1 MRLQHSFKGFVIS
14 PFLFLLVQFL
24 IIYEIMRPQQNF
36 KGFVIILPLLFH
48 LGTGQQVRNISIKC
62 HSFMPAFLEAI
73 NQLKMLIILQSFIK
87 KAFACEPA
95 EYFIQGECCP
105 MCSSGSRVYKHCTAD
120 SSTVCVPCVD
130 KTYTDHPNG
139 LPECEVCRDCDEGLA
154 LMKIQ
159 ECTPTS
165 NTICSVLPGYFCI
178 GYSGGSCTIGQK
190 HQSCSPGQFISRKGN
205 AKEDTQ
211 CEDCPKDTYSNG
223 TLTKCKQHTSCKS
236 LGLKEKNPGTRAMD
250 AECSEHSNT
259 AAIVTG
265 VIVLAI
271 ILIIGVIIFL
281 KKKNIHKGLHNLLHK
296 PQQETNQERVVHVS
310 ADTEQAMPINR

>member
-1 MRLQHSFKGFVIS
+1 MRLQQSFKGFVITL

-24 IIYEIMRPQQNF
+24 IIYQIMRPQQSF
-36 KGFVIILPLLFH
+36 KGFVIILPFLFH
-48 LGTGQQVRNISIKC
+48 
-62 HSFMPAFLEAI
+62 
-73 NQLKMLIILQSFIK
+73 LKMLIMLQSFIK

-95 EYFIQGECCP
+95 EYLIQGECCP
-105 MCSSGSRVYKHCTAD
+105 MCSAGSRVYKHCTAD

-178 GYSGGSCTIGQK
+178 VSSGSSCTIGQK

-211 CEDCPKDTYSNG
+211 CEDCPENTYSNG
-223 TLTKCKQHTSCKS
+223 TLTKC
-236 LGLKEKNPGTRAMD
+236 EKHIKAYGT
-250 AECSEHSNT
+250 
-259 AAIVTG
+259 
-265 VIVLAI
+265 
-271 ILIIGVIIFL
+271 
-281 KKKNIHKGLHNLLHK
+281 IHKGKAPGRSFNHNEAASCSFSG
-296 PQQETNQERVVHVS
+296 QQFAQG
-310 ADTEQAMPINR
+310 QF

>member
-105 MCSSGSRVYKHCTAD
+105 MCSS
-120 SSTVCVPCVD
+120 
-130 KTYTDHPNG
+130 
-139 LPECEVCRDCDEGLA
+139 GLA

-296 PQQETNQERVVHVS
+296 PQQETNQERVAVHVS